1 MRGAKGAIDHVK
13 WENGQFTYSVIG
25 GGKPIGI
32 CGSGLMD
39 IVTFLLEHGLMDEMG
54 RMMDEDEYETEEAKA
69 CASKVIRIESNMKA
83 FLLAD
88 ETESGNG
95 QKVYLSQK
103 DIREVQLAKSAMA
116 AGIAL
121 MADTLGVEINDIKK
135 VMIAGA
141 FGNYMAPHSAC
152 GIGMIPSTLE
162 DRIVPVGNAAG
173 EGAKIAAL
181 NYEEFKR
188 CQKISMGC
196 EFLELATHPDF
207 QDTFVDLMEF
217 PEQEG

>member
-1 MRGAKGAIDHVK
+1 
-13 WENGQFTYSVIG
+13 
-25 GGKPIGI
+25 
-32 CGSGLMD
+32 MD
-39 IVTFLLEHGLMDEMG
+39 IVTFLLEKGLMDEMG
-54 RMMDEDEYETEEAKA
+54 RMMDEDEYETEEAKV
-69 CASKVIRIESNMKA
+69 CADRVIRLDESNMKA

-116 AGIAL
+116 AGVEL
-121 MADTLGVEINDIKK
+121 MADTLGIKIGEIKK

-141 FGNYMAPHSAC
+141 FGNYMEPHSAC
-152 GIGMIPSTLE
+152 GIGMIPKELE

-188 CQKISMGC
+188 CQKISTGC

-217 PEQEG
+217 PEQE